1 MNKDPSTAAPSPLD
15 IAAYNL
21 EQAKKAE
28 ALARD
33 NRLRAECAVIE
44 LVGVKEDG
52 TKSAK
57 TAYYK
62 LTTTLAMNRKL
73 KSDFFEILDDLDAAV
88 FKAVIKTKY
97 ELSVGDYKKLAVS
110 NPEAYRKVAEAV
122 IATPA
127 KIAVKVEELKQQ
139 QEAA

>member
-1 MNKDPSTAAPSPLD
+1 MSTNDPSPLD

-28 ALARD
+28 QIARD

-57 TAYYK
+57 GSYYK

-73 KSDFFEILDDLDAAV
+73 KSDFFEILDDLPADI
-88 FKAVIKTKY
+88 FKAVIKTKH
-97 ELSVGDYKKLAVS
+97 ELSVSDYKKLAVS

-122 IATPA
+122 IATPS
-127 KIAVKVEELKQQ
+127 KIAVKVEELKQKQ
-139 QEAA
+139 EQEAA